1 MTKPLINPLR
11 LPTPVLASLASLALL
26 AIVALVGA
34 CPKGDVAAGDPATTA
49 PSAPLTATPPTSAGV
64 KYSFDDAGSK
74 ITWVGKK
81 ITGKHDGAFQKFKGA
96 ADVVAAD
103 LSKGSVAVVIDMNSI
118 TTDSPKLITH
128 LKSDDFF
135 SAAKFPHAKFTS
147 TSVTPVPP
155 GSGAATH
162 TVNGNLEIK
171 GVTKPVT
178 FPATIAVTDTT
189 ASLDGD
195 MTINRQDFG
204 VAYKGKPDDLIEDNV
219 TIHLEIRAKK
229 E

>member
-1 MTKPLINPLR
+1 MN
-11 LPTPVLASLASLALL
+11 AMNSMQSSLALTAL
-26 AIVALVGA
+26 ACTLSLTG
-34 CPKGDVAAGDPATTA
+34 CPKGDVAAGDPATTPPVA
-49 PSAPLTATPPTSAGV
+49 SAPLSAPAAPTSAGV
-64 KYSFDDAGSK
+64 KFSFDDTGSK

-81 ITGKHDGAFQKFKGA
+81 ITGKHDGAFQKFKGT

-103 LSKGSVAVVIDMNSI
+103 LTKGSVAVVIDMNSI
-118 TTDSPKLITH
+118 TTDNDRLIKH

-135 SAAKFPHAKFTS
+135 AADKFPHAKFTS
-147 TSVTPVPP
+147 TSIAPAT
-155 GSGAATH
+155 SGGTH
-162 TVNGNLEIK
+162 TISGNLEIK
-171 GVTKPVT
+171 GVSRPVT
-178 FPATIAVTDTT
+178 FPATIAVTDAT

>member
-1 MTKPLINPLR
+1 MNRITL
-11 LPTPVLASLASLALL
+11 VLSSLAL
-26 AIVALVGA
+26 ALIAFTTA

-49 PSAPLTATPPTSAGV
+49 PSAPLTTPTPPTAAGV
-64 KYSFDDAGSK
+64 KFTFDDTNSK
-74 ITWVGKK
+74 VTWVGKK
-81 ITGKHDGAFQKFKGA
+81 VTGKNDGGFHKFKGA

-103 LSKGSVAVVIDMNSI
+103 LTKGSVAVVIDMNSI
-118 TTDSPKLITH
+118 HTEPAKLVAH

-135 SAAKFPHAKFTS
+135 SVPKHPHAKFTS
-147 TSVTPVPP
+147 TSIVPATA
-155 GSGAATH
+155 GGTH
-162 TVNGNLEIK
+162 TVNGNIEIR
-171 GVTKPVT
+171 GVTKPVS

-204 VAYKGKPDDLIEDNV
+204 VAYKGKADDLVEDNV

>member
-1 MTKPLINPLR
+1 MNKLTVTL
-11 LPTPVLASLASLALL
+11 SLFA
-26 AIVALVGA
+26 VAFAFTMG

-49 PSAPLTATPPTSAGV
+49 PSAPLTTPTPPTAGGA
-64 KYSFDDAGSK
+64 KFTFDDSNSK
-74 ITWVGKK
+74 ITWLGKK
-81 ITGKHDGAFQKFKGA
+81 VTGKHDGAFQKFKGA

-103 LSKGSVAVVIDMNSI
+103 LTKGSVAVVIDMDSI

-128 LKSDDFF
+128 LKGDDFF
-135 SAAKFPHAKFTS
+135 AVAKHPHAKFTS
-147 TSVTPVPP
+147 TSIVPATA
-155 GSGAATH
+155 GGTH

-171 GVTKPVT
+171 GVTKPVS

-195 MTINRQDFG
+195 ITVNRQDFG
-204 VAYKGKPDDLIEDNV
+204 VAYKGKPDDLIDDNV

>member
-1 MTKPLINPLR
+1 MK
-11 LPTPVLASLASLALL
+11 LASLAL
-26 AIVALVGA
+26 ALLVVVPLVPFVGG
-34 CPKGDVAAGDPATTA
+34 CPKGDVAAGDPATTPPA
-49 PSAPLTATPPTSAGV
+49 PPLTTPTPPTANGV
-64 KYSFDDAGSK
+64 KFTFDDSNSK

-81 ITGKHDGAFQKFKGA
+81 VTGKHDGAFQKFKGA

-103 LSKGSVAVVIDMNSI
+103 LTKGSVAVVIDMDSI
-118 TTDSPKLITH
+118 TTDSPKLVAH

-147 TSVTPVPP
+147 TSIAPAT
-155 GSGAATH
+155 SGGTH
-162 TVNGNLEIK
+162 TVNGNIEIK
-171 GVTKPVT
+171 GVTKPVS